1 MAASPAG
8 SSSAA
13 TPPLQTDTAWGRIWD
28 GLPPSFPVM
37 PGAEPTTIGGTPASA
52 VLQLASDVANGAKWY
67 ETALP
72 AAGYVVDAL
81 NGPIEDGS
89 IVIDTHLT
97 SAVCRAQVK
106 VAPFGGQTIATILV
120 GASCPFQ

>member
-1 MAASPAG
+1 MAGATA
-8 SSSAA
+8 AA
-13 TPPLQTDTAWGRIWD
+13 TPPRQTDTAWGRIWD
-28 GLPPSFPVM
+28 ALPPSFPVM
-37 PGAEPTTIGGTPASA
+37 PGAEPATIGGSPASA
-52 VLQLASDVANGAKWY
+52 VLQLAADVANGAKWY

-89 IVIDTHLT
+89 IVIDAHLT
-97 SAVCRAQVK
+97 SAVCRTQVK
-106 VAPFGGQTIATILV
+106 IAPFGGQTIATVLV